1 MAREIPAAPKI
12 YTTTYDS
19 FKGVD
24 FTNDQTNIWRRRSPT
39 GTNMLPDESGRPFKR
54 HGWSI
59 LLTNAELSEQLG
71 VESCNIFKCS
81 YFELAGVDH
90 IVIFTD
96 EGVLFYNGE
105 FTAVNKEYPCYT
117 GYDRS
122 FFFEG
127 NGISAFYIYGD
138 FRVWRYGSDF
148 TLAEVT
154 DEIPVPKL
162 LISTSADGTGTF
174 YEGYNLLGTKA
185 SIEYSDCTLLTYWC
199 SDGIGITMDEEA
211 FKAERSAN
219 DFDIYKWAWD
229 GGQFAKDPANPLT
242 LAQAHISYNGTP
254 KLGDEIVLLYVYGVM
269 LPNDVSQSQIGDVK
283 VNTSKSLQFDL
294 PLTVRNS
301 NYSTQSM
308 TDKDCKLWS
317 DDTANRGNKRAWIQF
332 EHAWAEVVAGEDF
345 IRVEFPSVNI
355 NVTEY
360 PIAGHETDCESIGT
374 ASLVGA

>member
-105 FTAVNKEYPCYT
+105 FAAVNTEYPCYT

-127 NGISAFYIYGD
+127 NGVSAFYIYGD

-148 TLAEVT
+148 TLTEVT
-154 DEIPVPKL
+154 DEITVPKL
-162 LISTSADGTGTF
+162 MISTSADGTGEF

-185 SIEYSDCTLLTYWC
+185 SIEYNDCSLLTYWC
-199 SDGIGITMDEEA
+199 SDGISIAVDETA
-211 FKAERSAN
+211 FKTGKTQNAVNMYR
-219 DFDIYKWAWD
+219 WTW
-229 GGQFAKDPANPLT
+229 
-242 LAQAHISYNGTP
+242 NGTSWVDTNNVGLAFP
-254 KLGDEIVLLYVYGVM
+254 SSQITVSGTKKVNDEIIVLYIYGVM
-269 LPNDVSQSQIGDVK
+269 LPNNVSQSQIGNVK
-283 VNTSKSLQFDL
+283 VNVSKSLQFDF
-294 PLTVRNS
+294 PLEVKNTTYGTLS
-301 NYSTQSM
+301 ATE
-308 TDKDCKLWS
+308 CKLWD
-317 DDTANRGNKRAWIQF
+317 DDTLNRENKRAWIQF
-332 EHAWAEVVAGEDF
+332 DHAWSEIVAGEDF

-360 PIAGHETDCESIGT
+360 PIAGHETDCEDIGT